1 VTQRISVPLRRR
13 VLWGAGAAA
22 LLASVLFGIRVVR
35 ARGVEPA
42 ARTTPATV
50 PAPVDTGAVVK
61 AAQLDSVP
69 FDHSIHAGTYRM
81 ACLSCHV
88 DADKST
94 TAGLPSVRKCMGCH
108 KFVDAEKPAVQE
120 LARLW
125 GAEQVPR
132 WSRVYDLPDYVYFS
146 HRVHVGAQVACAQC
160 HGDVASMSHVTRV
173 SSLTMGWCLDC
184 HQARHARLDCG
195 ACHK

>member
-1 VTQRISVPLRRR
+1 V
-13 VLWGAGAAA
+13 
-22 LLASVLFGIRVVR
+22 
-35 ARGVEPA
+35 
-42 ARTTPATV
+42 
-50 PAPVDTGAVVK
+50 AP
-61 AAQLDSVP
+61 LDSVP

-108 KFVDAEKPAVQE
+108 KFVDTQKPAVQE

-125 GAEQVPR
+125 RAEQVPR

-160 HGDVASMSHVTRV
+160 HGDVASMSHVTRA

-184 HQARHARLDCG
+184 HEQRHARLDCG